1 MFGQKIK
8 NLAHSED
15 LKSAENYFLLY
26 FQQLWNKN
34 VPKGILGLKK
44 YCVQTVSKNKA

>member
-1 MFGQKIK
+1 LIKKFRNKKQRKTSFNKKMFGQKIK

-26 FQQLWNKN
+26 FQQL
-34 VPKGILGLKK
+34 
-44 YCVQTVSKNKA
+44 